1 VTFPD
6 GSKRKTRI
14 YAEAAQ
20 LMIQVES
27 QPAGRLMKQAAPNTY
42 VVMGQGRIV
51 VDVSNGKAVGFVID
65 RGARPLE
72 AVRAP

>member
-1 VTFPD
+1 
-6 GSKRKTRI
+6 
-14 YAEAAQ
+14 
-20 LMIQVES
+20 
-27 QPAGRLMKQAAPNTY
+27 MKQAAPNTY
-42 VVMGQGRIV
+42 VVMGQGRII